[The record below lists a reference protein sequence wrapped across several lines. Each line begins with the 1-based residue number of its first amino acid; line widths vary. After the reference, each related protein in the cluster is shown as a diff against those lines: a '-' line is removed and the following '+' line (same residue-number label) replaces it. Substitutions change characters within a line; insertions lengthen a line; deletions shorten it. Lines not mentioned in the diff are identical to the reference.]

1 MPAEQELVVASVG
14 FFEDDC
20 PGSAVVIVAKA
31 EVYEVGGVALGI
43 IGAVGTDCVWGDGAD
58 AASAE
63 EFNSEGF

>member
-1 MPAEQELVVASVG
+1 MPAEQEMVVASVG

-20 PGSAVVIVAKA
+20 PGCDVAIVAQV

-43 IGAVGTDCVWGDGAD
+43 IGAVGTDCVWSYGAD